1 MNILVSDPIKKEI
14 IKKLE
19 NHSVSQNLLII
30 SQSPN
35 ASTRKYIESI
45 IKRCIEFN
53 INYINKEFDKDENHI
68 DILNYINKAK
78 DIGGYIIVQ
87 PLRENVD
94 ISYLRENIKLED
106 LDCFSYYSLG
116 KVMDKKEESLP
127 QTASAVMK
135 FIDYYNIDLVGKK
148 IVIANSTNVVGKPLS
163 MILNKR
169 KATVTLLNSKSKDE
183 INIIKN
189 SDIFITAIGKANY
202 FDNRYFTNGQ
212 CIIDVGIDF
221 KDGKMFG
228 DINLESIKD
237 MDLDI
242 VTYRKGVGSITTLSL
257 LETFIDRN
265 KKYTF

>member
-19 NHSVSQNLLII
+19 NHNVSKKLLII

-35 ASTRKYIESI
+35 PSTRKYIKSI
-45 IKRCIEFN
+45 IKRCEEFN

-68 DILNYINKAK
+68 DILNYINESK
-78 DIGGYIIVQ
+78 DVGGYIIAQ
-87 PLRENVD
+87 PVRDNID
-94 ISYLRENIKLED
+94 ISYLRENIELED
-106 LDCFSYYSLG
+106 LDCFSYDSLG
-116 KVMDKKEESLP
+116 KVMDKKEDNLP
-127 QTASAVMK
+127 QTARSVMK

-148 IVIANSTNVVGKPLS
+148 VAIANSTNVVGKPLS

-169 KATVTLLNSKSKDE
+169 KATVTLLNSKTMDE
-183 INIIKN
+183 INTIKN
-189 SDIFITAIGKANY
+189 SDIFISAIGKANY
-202 FDNRYFTNGQ
+202 FDSRYFTDRQ

-221 KDGKMFG
+221 KGGKIFG

-242 VTYRKGVGSITTLSL
+242 ITYRKGVGSITTLSL
-257 LETFIDRN
+257 LESFIDRN
-265 KKYTF
+265 KK